1 MPAAAKT
8 IALVIGSTRTPRMG
22 PHIQSFIQTTYL
34 DPIVASS
41 HPNIRLETVDLQAHQ
56 LPVFDEPM
64 HPAGR
69 PQADPTSAY
78 SHEHTRRWSALV
90 RGYDAFVFFTPEYN
104 GSIPAGLK
112 TAIDALFHEWTGK
125 PAGVVSYAGRGGASV
140 AAHLRTVLGVV
151 GLKVVSTT
159 VNVPA
164 GAKTLASFNEGA
176 KPRDED
182 LERWAEAKVEENSK
196 ALLSEIIAQLNETEA
211 Q

>member
-1 MPAAAKT
+1 MPAAGKT

-22 PHIQSFIQTTYL
+22 PHIQGYIQKTYL
-34 DPIVASS
+34 EPLVASL
-41 HPNIRLETVDLQAHQ
+41 HPDIRLETVDLQAHQ
-56 LPVFDEPM
+56 LPIFDEPM

-69 PQADPTSAY
+69 PKADPTPAY
-78 SHEHTRRWSALV
+78 AHEHTRRWSALV

-112 TAIDALFHEWTGK
+112 TAVDALFHEWTGK
-125 PAGVVSYAGRGGASV
+125 PAGVVAYSGGGGASV
-140 AAHLRTVLGVV
+140 AAHLRAVLGVV
-151 GLKVVSTT
+151 GLKVVPTT

-164 GAKTLASFNEGA
+164 GGKTLASFNEEG

-182 LERWAEAKVEENSK
+182 LQRWAEVSLEEKSK
-196 ALLSEIIAQLNETEA
+196 SLLSEIIAQLNETEG